1 MKDFSRYFTPL
12 FTAADRQAFSRA
24 LGLDQDVWRL
34 EESCGGNVLR
44 RWSELTGPTWQKPET
59 TGTEYDFASLG
70 PQLKVAPFRAETE
83 LWRELLPFPLRA
95 LPADLPEATQMAEAW
110 SEVETALCAFE
121 LSVVWVGTPDV
132 GMPLLFHYVR
142 RRCVR
147 FGTIE
152 TLNDIGQNCLSGDW
166 EGATLQA
173 HFGTR
178 TGFFHWSAEG
188 APQGPALQRLRHIWR
203 TCLPVA
209 VFQSTHPTIQPSP
222 EL

>member
-12 FTAADRQAFSRA
+12 FTAADRQAFSHA
-24 LGLDQDVWRL
+24 LELDADVWRL

-44 RWSELTGPTWQKPET
+44 RWAEISGPTWEKT
-59 TGTEYDFASLG
+59 HTDGTEYDLASLG
-70 PQLKVAPFRAETE
+70 PQLKVAPFRGDTE

-95 LPADLPEATQMAEAW
+95 IPAETAEAAQMTEAW
-110 SEVETALCAFE
+110 AGVESALCAFE
-121 LSVVWVGTPDV
+121 LSLVWVGSASA

-152 TLNDIGQNCLSGDW
+152 TLKDIGQNCLSGDW
-166 EGATLQA
+166 EGADLQA

-178 TGFFHWSAEG
+178 TGFFHWTADG
-188 APQGPALQRLRHIWR
+188 TPPGPALDRLRHIWR

-209 VFQSTHPTIQPSP
+209 VFQSIHPSIHPSP